1 MLSDKSTSEYI
12 NDVVKLAEPTS
23 VFELHKL
30 AARLA
35 AKPVFVTTTDE
46 HQDVLLAIKESETFI
61 QQYCYQQWLKELN
74 YQWNGET
81 THPSESSQAGALEDS
96 IVYDAD
102 ITNFDFVGY
111 LKTKFDNLILSPADV
126 DQLVKGIVDL
136 IRSEGSTIH
145 NTWKGQYKKF
155 DLQDK
160 CCDLYFADATVP
172 DKNGTPILLMYLCAC
187 FYKVNN

>member
-12 NDVVKLAEPTS
+12 NVVVKLAEPTS

-35 AKPVFVTTTDE
+35 GKPAFISTTDE
-46 HQDVLLAIKESETFI
+46 NQDVLLAIKESATFI
-61 QQYCYQQWLKELN
+61 KQYCHQQWLKELN

-102 ITNFDFVGY
+102 ITNFDFAGY
-111 LKTKFDNLILSPADV
+111 LKSKFDNLTLSSAEV
-126 DQLVKGIVDL
+126 DQLIKGIVDL
-136 IRSEGSTIH
+136 IKSEGSTVH
-145 NTWKGQYKKF
+145 DSWKGQYKKF

-160 CCDLYFADATVP
+160 CCDFYFTDTTIP
-172 DKNGTPILLMYLCAC
+172 DKNGTPILLMYWCAC
-187 FYKVNN
+187 FY